1 MPNNVRFLD
10 NVSVGSYGDSTNTGS
25 VNYALSSSYAQ
36 TASYAEYAVSASHE
50 IIKEESSSFADTA
63 SFAQSGNGPFTGSF
77 TGSFFGNGNGIFS
90 GSFTGVKNADTAS
103 YVNPLQQNVNVTG
116 DIEATGVISA
126 SKFTANSGSTALL
139 PGYTF
144 HHDSGTG
151 LYSANAGDLQFQLA
165 GGGTPEITLS
175 TGQATFRVP
184 IQLNN
189 NELINPSRIR
199 GLGSISA
206 SGDISSS
213 ITSTAS
219 FGTYLGDGSQLTGVD
234 GFPFTG
240 SALITGSLEVTGSI
254 DVQSGSITIGYPQ
267 ALNWKGANGQIYNKI
282 DSNSDPGT
290 GYYAL
295 QYFSNGGDGDANI
308 MHQFYTNKGAVNNT
322 SVVEINRGGDL
333 NVTGS
338 VISKGASSNLSGS
351 FSGSFQGN
359 GSNLTGITSKAG
371 TTANRVAFTT
381 AGGELTTEAGFEYNP
396 TTNQLTVDSINAIS
410 FTSSFITSSTI
421 QSSGSHVFGD
431 DTNDTQTLVGTVL
444 MSGSAEVTGSLSV
457 KDGNLNLTT
466 SPTSPGINTHVNL
479 GAGSTTTTKALKIQ
493 TNAGYLEIGPQNASY
508 SHFYTDRANFY
519 FNQPIHVNG
528 AIYGYGGDLILG
540 RNSGTEDTITL
551 ADERI
556 TFELNNTDIF
566 IMSSSHEFS
575 GSAISTASFGTYL
588 GDGSQLT
595 GIEAGTNLTQSIFVT
610 QNGDDTTGT
619 IGNMSKPFATLNSAS
634 QAATTGSTIFVY
646 PGTYTAEAE
655 NLAFE
660 GGSYYFYPGTVVSK
674 SAAGD
679 VFNIT
684 DFNVG
689 FNVYGHADFYL
700 TSSAESLYEGG
711 TNGNE
716 ILFNTTFE
724 CQDITSDT
732 GTDYLFRDAHKSSV
746 ISIKAREITTDEGG
760 FFQYTGAYSDY
771 PEIKIDIDRAYLGER
786 FISSPAG
793 YLNVNAN
800 YVRSTNNSAISQFY
814 YIAAGTFN
822 IGYCQGNSYAYDIG
836 NATQNQHIVIN
847 GYANA
852 INISGNHDVQHNG
865 HCYDLTISAGR
876 YVGNS
881 VGKFTMSGGEADI
894 IYNQQADSSNQ
905 NQISVSGGAAQIEL
919 LSKQNSYFAPIS
931 ISGGQVILTGGY
943 YGYSSN
949 YSVTVSGGELIY
961 KAHIDYSIN
970 SSTNKNPITLTGGLL
985 RMQGYVKNQL
995 TDSDSTPQQSTC
1007 IKKTGGTLILDGAT
1021 LIVSSSVA
1029 PPIWAPNQSEEV
1041 KIYAGG
1047 VNTNRTGS
1055 MGLLEASSSFGS
1067 GGYALTNPLGGMII
1081 EDSSVE

>member
-1 MPNNVRFLD
+1 MSNIRFVDNVPVSAYGSNNAASTATSASYASTATSASYASTASFLD
-10 NVSVGSYGDSTNTGS
+10 GNAIS
-25 VNYALSSSYAQ
+25 ASYAT
-36 TASYAEYAVSASHE
+36 TASYALFAVSASHE
-50 IIKEESSSFADTA
+50 IVKEVSSSHANTADVA
-63 SFAQSGNGPFTGSF
+63 NGLQGQPL
-77 TGSFFGNGNGIFS
+77 I
-90 GSFTGVKNADTAS
+90 
-103 YVNPLQQNVNVTG
+103 YVTN
-116 DIEATGVISA
+116 
-126 SKFTANSGSTALL
+126 
-139 PGYTF
+139 
-144 HHDSGTG
+144 
-151 LYSANAGDLQFQLA
+151 
-165 GGGTPEITLS
+165 IT
-175 TGQATFRVP
+175 
-184 IQLNN
+184 
-189 NELINPSRIR
+189 
-199 GLGSISA
+199 A

-213 ITSTAS
+213 GTIITENGNVKNNLTVGGNLDIADTIYHTGDSNTKIRFPAVDTISFHTSGDERLRISPDGNISSSNNLTINNITSSGDILLDEDQRIFFEADKNTYIESHASDSFRAVVNNRQMFLLDEDTGNRAVFGNGTKVFIGADNNHLPSNQLEVSGSVSILGGGTAGGHITASGNISSSATSTAS
-219 FGTYLGDGSQLTGVD
+219 FGTYLGDGSQLSGISTTP
-234 GFPFTG
+234 FPFTG
-240 SALITGSLEVTGSI
+240 DAQITGSLNISGSTTISTGS
-254 DVQSGSITIGYPQ
+254 
-267 ALNWKGANGQIYNKI
+267 
-282 DSNSDPGT
+282 
-290 GYYAL
+290 
-295 QYFSNGGDGDANI
+295 
-308 MHQFYTNKGAVNNT
+308 
-322 SVVEINRGGDL
+322 
-333 NVTGS
+333 
-338 VISKGASSNLSGS
+338 
-351 FSGSFQGN
+351 
-359 GSNLTGITSKAG
+359 LTLG
-371 TTANRVAFTT
+371 
-381 AGGELTTEAGFEYNP
+381 
-396 TTNQLTVDSINAIS
+396 
-410 FTSSFITSSTI
+410 
-421 QSSGSHVFGD
+421 
-431 DTNDTQTLVGTVL
+431 
-444 MSGSAEVTGSLSV
+444 TGSLSV
-457 KDGNLNLTT
+457 TGSVSFQASSGGTIFSIGPTGSFTLGEGATTTLDSQVAIGYNATANSSFDISIGGNSNASGGNSVAIGRSANAGADGIAIGMASAGANGVTMGQSSAATGNGVSIGYDSETPASSISLGANAKSSGANSITLNANGSAT
-466 SPTSPGINTHVNL
+466 STSTANALKVFITSNSTPDFEITNTHI
-479 GAGSTTTTKALKIQ
+479 T
-493 TNAGYLEIGPQNASY
+493 ASG
-508 SHFYTDRANFY
+508 N
-519 FNQPIHVNG
+519 I
-528 AIYGYGGDLILG
+528 
-540 RNSGTEDTITL
+540 
-551 ADERI
+551 
-556 TFELNNTDIF
+556 
-566 IMSSSHEFS
+566 S
-575 GSAISTASFGTYL
+575 GSSISTASFGTYL

-595 GIEAGTNLTQSIFVT
+595 GIVTATDLSSSIFVSPSG
-610 QNGDDTTGT
+610 NDTTGT
-619 IGNMSKPFATLNSAS
+619 VGDLMKPFKTLNSAS

-760 FFQYTGAYSDY
+760 FFQYTGGYTDY

-786 FISSPAG
+786 FINPPAG

-865 HCYDLTISAGR
+865 HCYDLTISSGR

-894 IYNQQADSSNQ
+894 IYNQQADSYSQ
-905 NQISVSGGAAQIEL
+905 NPISVSGGAAQIEL
-919 LSKQNSYFAPIS
+919 LSQQNTYFTPIS

-961 KAHIDYSIN
+961 KAHIDYSVY

-1047 VNTNRTGS
+1047 VNTNKTGS
-1055 MGLLEASSSFGS
+1055 LGLLAASSSFGS
-1067 GGYALTNPLGGMII
+1067 GAYALTNPLGGMII
-1081 EDSSVE
+1081 EDASVE